1 MECIRLEEKFSRID
15 DHWNPR
21 IIAALNGQYVKAA
34 KLKGT
39 FVWHRHEKEDELFWV
54 HKGKL
59 RLEFR
64 DRVVELGPGELCVV
78 PRGIEHRPVAE
89 EEVEI
94 LLFEPRSTLNTG
106 NVENEHTRKKLDTL

>member
-1 MECIRLEEKFSRID
+1 MERINLEEKFSKIH

-21 IIAALNGQYVKAA
+21 IIATLNGQHVKVA
-34 KLKGT
+34 KLEGI
-39 FVWHRHEKEDELFWV
+39 FVWHRHDREDELFWV

-94 LLFEPRSTLNTG
+94 LLFEPQSTLNTG
-106 NVENEHTRKKLDTL
+106 NVENEHTRKKLDIL